1 MVLPVAEFGGCL
13 RPDGVFFGK
22 DGEGDEFEE
31 FIALMDVCSD
41 GGGGRF
47 TLWSG

>member
-1 MVLPVAEFGGCL
+1 MVLLAPEFGGCL

-22 DGEGDEFEE
+22 DGEGDGFEE
-31 FIALMDVCSD
+31 FTALMDVCSD

-47 TLWSG
+47 TLWRV